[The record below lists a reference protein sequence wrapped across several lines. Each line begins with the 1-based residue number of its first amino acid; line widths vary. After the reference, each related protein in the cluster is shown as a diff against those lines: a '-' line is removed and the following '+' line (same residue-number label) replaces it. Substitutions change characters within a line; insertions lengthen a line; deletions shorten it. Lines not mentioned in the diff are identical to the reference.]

1 MAYIKAI
8 SYYLPDQV
16 LTNED
21 LAREFPE
28 WSAEKVAAKVGIS
41 QRHIAA
47 PRETAGDLAEK
58 AARKLFQEY
67 DFNPAGVDFLL
78 LCTQSPDY
86 FLPTTACILQDRLG
100 IPTSAGALD
109 YNLGCSGGIYG
120 LALAKGL
127 VAGGI
132 ARNVLLI
139 TAETYSKYIHP
150 SDKGNRSIFGDAA
163 AACLVSDEGFAQIG
177 EFTLGTDGAGFRQL
191 IVGTGGARQRSATG
205 RISEDDDGHTNRED
219 HLYMNGGSIFN
230 FTLNVVPSLIAQ
242 VLQRN
247 GTSKDLV
254 DYFIFHQANKF
265 MLNTIRKVCAIPK
278 EKFYLD
284 MELVGNTVSSTI
296 LIGLKDCLDKQ
307 MFSAGQQ
314 VLLAGFGVGLSW
326 GGTLLRF

>member
-1 MAYIKAI
+1 
-8 SYYLPDQV
+8 
-16 LTNED
+16 
-21 LAREFPE
+21 
-28 WSAEKVAAKVGIS
+28 
-41 QRHIAA
+41 
-47 PRETAGDLAEK
+47 
-58 AARKLFQEY
+58 
-67 DFNPAGVDFLL
+67 
-78 LCTQSPDY
+78 
-86 FLPTTACILQDRLG
+86 
-100 IPTSAGALD
+100 
-109 YNLGCSGGIYG
+109 
-120 LALAKGL
+120 
-127 VAGGI
+127 
-132 ARNVLLI
+132 
-139 TAETYSKYIHP
+139 
-150 SDKGNRSIFGDAA
+150 
-163 AACLVSDEGFAQIG
+163 
-177 EFTLGTDGAGFRQL
+177 
-191 IVGTGGARQRSATG
+191 
-205 RISEDDDGHTNRED
+205 
-219 HLYMNGGSIFN
+219 MNGGSIFN